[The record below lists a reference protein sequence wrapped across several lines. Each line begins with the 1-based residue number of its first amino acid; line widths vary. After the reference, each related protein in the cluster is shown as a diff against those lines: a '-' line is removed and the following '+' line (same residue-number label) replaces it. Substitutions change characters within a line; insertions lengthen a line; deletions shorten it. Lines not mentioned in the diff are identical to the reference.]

1 MDSFYI
7 MGAKDFLSGAA
18 LGAGL
23 VYFLDPE
30 RGAGRRASAR
40 DRLTQVV
47 GGLPEQ
53 AAEPVTVRRYGSRL
67 GDIGGLEAAN
77 LPRRD
82 PRSRTLAELLLAL
95 AGGVLSLYG
104 LARRGVLGSATRT
117 VGAGLLAGGLRTRR
131 STSGPPRGERR
142 RTIDIQKT
150 LHIEAPVERVYAFWT
165 NYENFPL
172 FMSNV
177 RTVADLGGGRSHWV
191 VSGPAGVPV
200 EWNAVMTQDTR
211 NEAIAWRSEPGST
224 LENAGVIRFHP
235 QGSGTRIDFRLC
247 YNPPGGG
254 AGAAVAELF
263 GADPR
268 AKLNED
274 LGRMKALLESTVRS
288 DTHGKESGS

>member
-1 MDSFYI
+1 

-23 VYFLDPE
+23 VYFLGPE
-30 RGAGRRASAR
+30 RGEARRARAR
-40 DRLTQVV
+40 DRLARMA
-47 GGLPEQ
+47 GRAPEP
-53 AAEPVTVRRYGSRL
+53 AADPVTVRRYGSRL

-77 LPRRD
+77 LPRSG
-82 PRSRTLAELLLAL
+82 PPSRSLAELFLAL
-95 AGGVLSLYG
+95 TGGVLSLYG
-104 LARRGVLGSATRT
+104 LSRRGVAGSATRS
-117 VGAGLLAGGLRTRR
+117 VGVGLLARGLGTRR
-131 STSGPPRGERR
+131 SGAGPPRGERR

-150 LHIEAPVERVYAFWT
+150 LHIEAPVGQVYAFWT

-177 RTVADLGGGRSHWV
+177 RSVTDLGGGRSHWV
-191 VSGPAGVPV
+191 VSGPAGIPV
-200 EWNAVMTQDTR
+200 EWDAVMTQDTA
-211 NEAIAWRSEPGST
+211 NEAIAWRSEPRST
-224 LENAGVIRFHP
+224 LENAGVIRFRP
-235 QGSGTRIDFRLC
+235 EGAGTGIDFRLC

-268 AKLNED
+268 AKLKED

>member
-1 MDSFYI
+1 

-18 LGAGL
+18 VGAGL

-30 RGAGRRASAR
+30 RGAARRARAR
-40 DRLTQVV
+40 D
-47 GGLPEQ
+47 GLN
-53 AAEPVTVRRYGSRL
+53 EPVTVRRYGSRL
-67 GDIGGLEAAN
+67 DDIGGLEAAN
-77 LPRRD
+77 LSRRAQH
-82 PRSRTLAELLLAL
+82 PRSLAELLLAL
-95 AGGVLSLYG
+95 TGGALSLYG
-104 LARRGVLGSATRT
+104 LSRRGAVGSATRT
-117 VGAGLLAGGLRTRR
+117 VGAGLLAGGLRRRR
-131 STSGPPRGERR
+131 SDASPPRAERR

-150 LHIEAPVERVYAFWT
+150 LFIEAPVEQVYAFWT

-191 VSGPAGVPV
+191 VSGPVGVPV
-200 EWNAVMTQDTR
+200 EWNAVMTQDTP

-224 LENAGVIRFHP
+224 LENAGVIRFRSE
-235 QGSGTRIDFRLC
+235 GTGTRVDFRLC

-288 DTHGKESGS
+288 DTHGQEPGS

>member
-1 MDSFYI
+1 
-7 MGAKDFLSGAA
+7 MGAKDFLRGAA

-30 RGAGRRASAR
+30 RGTVRRGRAR
-40 DRLTQVV
+40 DRLAGMADARSVPA
-47 GGLPEQ
+47 G
-53 AAEPVTVRRYGSRL
+53 EPVTVRRYGSRQD
-67 GDIGGLEAAN
+67 DIGGLEAAN
-77 LPRRD
+77 LPRRARAQ
-82 PRSRTLAELLLAL
+82 RSVAELLLAL
-95 AGGVLSLYG
+95 AGGVLSVYG
-104 LARRGVLGSATRT
+104 LSRRGAVGRATRT

-131 STSGPPRGERR
+131 RHANRPGAERR
-142 RTIDIQKT
+142 RTVDIQKS
-150 LHIEAPVERVYAFWT
+150 LYIEAPAEQVYAFWT

-177 RTVADLGGGRSHWV
+177 RAVADLGGGRSHWV

-200 EWNAVMTQDTR
+200 EWNAVMTQDTP

-224 LENAGVIRFHP
+224 LENAGIIRFRP
-235 QGSGTRIDFRLC
+235 EGAGTRVDFRLC

-254 AGAAVAELF
+254 AGEAVAELF

-274 LGRMKALLESTVRS
+274 LGRMKTLLESTVRS
-288 DTHGKESGS
+288 ETHGQESGS

>member
-1 MDSFYI
+1 

-18 LGAGL
+18 FGAGL

-30 RGAGRRASAR
+30 RGAVRRARAS
-40 DRLTQVV
+40 DRFAGIV
-47 GGLPEQ
+47 GGSPEQ
-53 AAEPVTVRRYGSRL
+53 AAERVAVRRYGSRL
-67 GDIGGLEAAN
+67 DDIGGLEAAN
-77 LPRRD
+77 LPRRGEP
-82 PRSRTLAELLLAL
+82 PRSLAELLLAL
-95 AGGVLSLYG
+95 AGGALSLYG
-104 LARRGVLGSATRT
+104 LSRRGVVGSATRT
-117 VGAGLLAGGLRTRR
+117 VGAGLLAGGLRTRQ
-131 STSGPPRGERR
+131 SGIRRPRAERR

-150 LHIEAPVERVYAFWT
+150 LYIEAPVEQVYAFWT

-200 EWNAVMTQDTR
+200 EWNAVMTQDAP

-224 LENAGVIRFHP
+224 LENAGVIRFRSE
-235 QGSGTRIDFRLC
+235 GTGTRIDFRLC

-274 LGRMKALLESTVRS
+274 LGRMKTLLESTVRS
-288 DTHGKESGS
+288 DTHGQEPGS

>member
-1 MDSFYI
+1 

-18 LGAGL
+18 LGAAL
-23 VYFLDPE
+23 VYFLDSE
-30 RGAGRRASAR
+30 RGEVRRARAR
-40 DRLTQVV
+40 EGLGEL
-47 GGLPEQ
+47 GGRAREESG
-53 AAEPVTVRRYGSRL
+53 EPVTVRRYGSRL

-77 LPRRD
+77 LPRRGQP
-82 PRSRTLAELLLAL
+82 PRSLAELLLAL

-104 LARRGVLGSATRT
+104 LSRKGVVGSATRT
-117 VGAGLLAGGLRTRR
+117 VGAGLLAGGLRTQRAR
-131 STSGPPRGERR
+131 TGLTRGERR

-150 LHIEAPVERVYAFWT
+150 LYIEAPIERVYAFWT

-177 RTVADLGGGRSHWV
+177 QTVADLGGGRSHWV
-191 VSGPAGVPV
+191 VSGPVGVPV
-200 EWNAVMTQDTR
+200 EWNAVMTQDTP

-224 LENAGVIRFHP
+224 LENAGVIRFHTE
-235 QGSGTRIDFRLC
+235 GTGTRIDFRLC

-254 AGAAVAELF
+254 AGSAVAELF

-288 DTHGKESGS
+288 DTHGQEPGS

>member
-1 MDSFYI
+1 

-30 RGAGRRASAR
+30 RGPVRRSRAR
-40 DRLTQVV
+40 DRFGEIV
-47 GGLPEQ
+47 GGRPEQ
-53 AAEPVTVRRYGSRL
+53 PAEPVTVRRYGSRL
-67 GDIGGLEAAN
+67 DDIGGLEAAN
-77 LPRRD
+77 LARRG
-82 PRSRTLAELLLAL
+82 PPARSLAELLLAL
-95 AGGVLSLYG
+95 VGGVLSLYG
-104 LARRGVLGSATRT
+104 LSRRDRVGSATRT
-117 VGAGLLAGGLRTRR
+117 VGVGLLTGSLRTRR
-131 STSGPPRGERR
+131 SGRGPARAERR

-150 LHIEAPVERVYAFWT
+150 LYIEAPVEQVYTFWT

-177 RTVADLGGGRSHWV
+177 RSVADLGGGRSHWV
-191 VSGPAGVPV
+191 VSGPARVPV
-200 EWNAVMTQDTR
+200 EWNAVMTQDTP

-224 LENAGVIRFHP
+224 LENAGVIRFR
-235 QGSGTRIDFRLC
+235 SERTGTRIDFRLC

-268 AKLNED
+268 TKLNED

-288 DTHGKESGS
+288 DTHGQEPGS

>member
-1 MDSFYI
+1 

-30 RGAGRRASAR
+30 RGTGRRARAR
-40 DRLTQVV
+40 DRLGAMV
-47 GGLPEQ
+47 GAQSEPP
-53 AAEPVTVRRYGSRL
+53 AEPVTLRRYGSRL
-67 GDIGGLEAAN
+67 DDIGGLEAAN
-77 LPRRD
+77 LPRRGQP
-82 PRSRTLAELLLAL
+82 PRSLAELLLAL

-104 LARRGVLGSATRT
+104 LSRRGVVGSATRT
-117 VGAGLLAGGLRTRR
+117 LGAGLLAGGLRTQR
-131 STSGPPRGERR
+131 SGTSRPGAERR
-142 RTIDIQKT
+142 RTIDIQKS
-150 LHIEAPVERVYAFWT
+150 LSIVAPVEQVYGFWT

-177 RTVADLGGGRSHWV
+177 RAVTDLGGGRSHWV

-200 EWNAVMTQDTR
+200 EWNAVMTQDTP

-224 LENAGVIRFHP
+224 LENAGIIRFRP
-235 QGSGTRIDFRLC
+235 EGAGTRVDFRLC
-247 YNPPGGG
+247 YNPPGGS

-288 DTHGKESGS
+288 DTHGQESGS

>member
-1 MDSFYI
+1 

-30 RGAGRRASAR
+30 RGEVRRARARIRLAQVAGSAP
-40 DRLTQVV
+40 DQD
-47 GGLPEQ
+47 
-53 AAEPVTVRRYGSRL
+53 AERVMVRQYGSRR
-67 GDIGGLEAAN
+67 GDIRGLEAAN
-77 LPRRD
+77 L
-82 PRSRTLAELLLAL
+82 SRTGRHARSLAELFLAL
-95 AGGVLSLYG
+95 IGGVLSLYG
-104 LARRGVLGSATRT
+104 LTRRGVAGSATRA

-131 STSGPPRGERR
+131 SDVGPPRGERR
-142 RTIDIQKT
+142 RIIDIQKT
-150 LHIEAPVERVYAFWT
+150 LHIEALVGQVYAFWT

-177 RTVADLGGGRSHWV
+177 RSVTDLGGGRSHWV

-200 EWNAVMTQDTR
+200 EWNAIMTQDTT
-211 NEAIAWRSEPGST
+211 NETIAWRSEPGST
-224 LENAGVIRFHP
+224 LENAGVIRFRP
-235 QGSGTRIDFRLC
+235 EGTGTGIDFRLC

-263 GADPR
+263 GVDPR

-274 LGRMKALLESTVRS
+274 LGRMKVLLESTVRS
-288 DTHGKESGS
+288 DTHGQESGS